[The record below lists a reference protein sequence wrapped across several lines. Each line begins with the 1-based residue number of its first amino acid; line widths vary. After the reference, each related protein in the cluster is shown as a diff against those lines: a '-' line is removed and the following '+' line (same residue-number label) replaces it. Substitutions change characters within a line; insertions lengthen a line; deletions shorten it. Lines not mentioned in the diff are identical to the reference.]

1 MQTSKL
7 IVVCGCLL
15 SHVLLGT
22 LSAWAAPQVDPADIT
37 PLADLLG
44 WLVAVPVSRLCA
56 VGCAVRACFALTRG
70 HGGRALLYVGLTG
83 VVLATPAIVK
93 TVLTHV
99 LGA

>member
-1 MQTSKL
+1 MQTSNVIL
-7 IVVCGCLL
+7 VLGCVL
-15 SHVLLGT
+15 SQVLLGV
-22 LSAWAAPQVDPADIT
+22 LQVWAAPDVDPADIT

-83 VVLATPAIVK
+83 VVLAAPAIVK
-93 TVLTHV
+93 TVLSHV
-99 LGA
+99 LRT

>member
-1 MQTSKL
+1 MLRSNANL
-7 IVVCGCLL
+7 VACWMLNLL
-15 SHVLLGT
+15 LCFT
-22 LSAWAAPQVDPADIT
+22 RDAWAAPQVDPADIT

-44 WLVAVPVSRLCA
+44 WLLAVPVSRLCA

-83 VVLATPAIVK
+83 VVLAAPAIVK

-99 LGA
+99 LRA